1 MAILTY
7 KGNKFF
13 LDGEEYTIISGA
25 MHYFRIPR
33 MFLTFPVCLILKH
46 ISTLPMSLD

>member
-13 LDGEEYTIISGA
+13 LDGDEYTIISGA
-25 MHYFRIPR
+25 MHYFRENTGMIA
-33 MFLTFPVCLILKH
+33 F
-46 ISTLPMSLD
+46 